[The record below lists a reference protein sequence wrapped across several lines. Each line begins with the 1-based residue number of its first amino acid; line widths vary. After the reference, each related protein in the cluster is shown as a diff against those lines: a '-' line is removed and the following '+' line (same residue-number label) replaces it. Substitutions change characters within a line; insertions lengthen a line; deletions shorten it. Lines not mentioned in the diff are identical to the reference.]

1 MEYYCR
7 IFVLNEKSLKKK
19 EIYFYRVINRTTLG
33 IDFVSIIKGLLEMFE
48 SGFSVNLYIA
58 TL

>member
-19 EIYFYRVINRTTLG
+19 EVFFDRVINRTTLG

-58 TL
+58 KI

>member
-19 EIYFYRVINRTTLG
+19 EVYFDRVINRTTLG

-48 SGFSVNLYIA
+48 SGFSVNLFI
-58 TL
+58 TKL